1 MTVLL
6 GGRDA
11 AMGPADQRLFKI
23 LFGAAFVVG
32 VALLLLA
39 LLD

>member
-11 AMGPADQRLFKI
+11 AMGPPDQRLFKI
-23 LFGAAFVVG
+23 LFVVALVVG
-32 VALLLLA
+32 GTLVLLA
-39 LLD
+39 LLH

>member
-1 MTVLL
+1 MKVLL

-11 AMGPADQRLFKI
+11 PMGPTDQRLFKI
-23 LFGAAFVVG
+23 LFGLALVLG